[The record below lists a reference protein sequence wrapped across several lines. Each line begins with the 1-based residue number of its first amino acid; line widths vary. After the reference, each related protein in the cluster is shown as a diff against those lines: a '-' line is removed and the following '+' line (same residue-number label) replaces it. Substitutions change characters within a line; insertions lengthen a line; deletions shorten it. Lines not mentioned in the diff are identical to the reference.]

1 MHNIITKSLLPD
13 WQETWTLSQI
23 QTELS
28 NLTFRGAGWY
38 IKGGIWMLIL
48 PTEKIGV
55 YHLMAYFDSDPRQL
69 YRKISDAPVKLL
81 DKE

>member
-48 PTEKIGV
+48 PTDTVGT
-55 YHLMAYFDSDPRQL
+55 YLLMAYFDHDPRL
-69 YRKISDAPVKLL
+69 TYRAMANAPVKLL
-81 DKE
+81 DK